1 MDKEWTKSAR
11 ESEEYE
17 IGLDY
22 FLDYA
27 YTKGKPRGKEILCP
41 CATCYNSKWFTRNAV
56 RNHLIAFGFQK
67 GYDVWVRHGEKIR
80 KPNAINDNHMNDAN
94 DQVDDIDGLLSERFR
109 GVTQE
114 EYKVNEGPNED
125 AKKFYNLIEESKQ
138 ELYPG
143 CETFSKLSFIIR
155 LYLLKCLYGWS
166 NTSFNALLELLR
178 EAMPF
183 LNIPDTFNKTK
194 SMIKDLGMDYKK
206 IDACPNDC
214 MIYWKDHEND
224 TSCHVCG
231 APRWIENE
239 EENHE
244 VEKNHKSHKVSAKV
258 LRHFPLIPRLQ
269 RLFMCSKTA
278 SSLSWHHRDRLDDG
292 KLRHPADGEAW
303 KEFDKCHPEFAVEA
317 RNIRLGL
324 ASDEFNP
331 FRTMNVN
338 YTTWPVVLMPY
349 NFPPWMCMKAEYFM
363 LSLLIPGR
371 KSPGNDIDVYL
382 QPLIEELKVLWDLG
396 VETYDAS
403 INKTF
408 QMRAALLW
416 TISDFPGYAMLSGW
430 STKGSLACPCCNY
443 ETKSI
448 YLKNSHKTC
457 YMDHRVFLP
466 MDHKY
471 RSNGRSF
478 NGKKEHRSPPEL
490 LNGEQILDK
499 LQNFNNAFGKLQKN
513 CSDSPWKKKSIF
525 FELPYWKHNTL
536 RHNLDVMHI
545 EKNIFD
551 SIIGTLLDITGKTKD
566 HAKARLDLQEMG
578 IRKKL
583 HPKEVDHG
591 KKLVFAKACFSMSAN
606 EKTTF
611 CSVLKNA
618 KIPDGCASNISRCV
632 LLAER
637 KLSGY
642 KTHDAHFMMHYLLQ
656 IVVRC
661 TMSNQVAHPLIR
673 LCSFFRCLC
682 QKVIEVEDLDIL
694 QSEIAE
700 TLCQLETIFPP
711 SFFDIM
717 VHLPI
722 HLVNEVRMGGPV
734 QFRWMYS
741 IERYLGKLKGYVRN
755 KSRPEGS
762 IAEGYI
768 VNECLTLCSRYLHSG
783 VETRFSRMPRNI
795 VKCHPDELGSPI
807 SFSRIGHP
815 IGGKKKGEAISLDCK
830 SRSQAHRYILFNHD
844 DVQKFI
850 R

>member
-17 IGLDY
+17 IGLNY

-80 KPNAINDNHMNDAN
+80 KPNDINDNHMNDTN

-109 GVTQE
+109 GVAQE
-114 EYKVNEGPNED
+114 EYRVNEGPNED

-155 LYLLKCLYGWS
+155 LYLLKFLYGWS

-278 SSLSWHHRDRLDDG
+278 SSLSWHDRDRLNDG

-324 ASDEFNP
+324 ASDGFNP

-382 QPLIEELKVLWDLG
+382 QPLIEELKLLWDLG
-396 VETYDAS
+396 V
-403 INKTF
+403 
-408 QMRAALLW
+408 
-416 TISDFPGYAMLSGW
+416 
-430 STKGSLACPCCNY
+430 
-443 ETKSI
+443 
-448 YLKNSHKTC
+448 
-457 YMDHRVFLP
+457 
-466 MDHKY
+466 
-471 RSNGRSF
+471 
-478 NGKKEHRSPPEL
+478 
-490 LNGEQILDK
+490 
-499 LQNFNNAFGKLQKN
+499 
-513 CSDSPWKKKSIF
+513 
-525 FELPYWKHNTL
+525 
-536 RHNLDVMHI
+536 
-545 EKNIFD
+545 
-551 SIIGTLLDITGKTKD
+551 
-566 HAKARLDLQEMG
+566 
-578 IRKKL
+578 
-583 HPKEVDHG
+583 
-591 KKLVFAKACFSMSAN
+591 
-606 EKTTF
+606 
-611 CSVLKNA
+611 
-618 KIPDGCASNISRCV
+618 
-632 LLAER
+632 
-637 KLSGY
+637 
-642 KTHDAHFMMHYLLQ
+642 
-656 IVVRC
+656 
-661 TMSNQVAHPLIR
+661 
-673 LCSFFRCLC
+673 
-682 QKVIEVEDLDIL
+682 
-694 QSEIAE
+694 
-700 TLCQLETIFPP
+700 
-711 SFFDIM
+711 
-717 VHLPI
+717 
-722 HLVNEVRMGGPV
+722 
-734 QFRWMYS
+734 
-741 IERYLGKLKGYVRN
+741 
-755 KSRPEGS
+755 
-762 IAEGYI
+762 
-768 VNECLTLCSRYLHSG
+768 
-783 VETRFSRMPRNI
+783 
-795 VKCHPDELGSPI
+795 
-807 SFSRIGHP
+807 
-815 IGGKKKGEAISLDCK
+815 
-830 SRSQAHRYILFNHD
+830 
-844 DVQKFI
+844 
-850 R
+850 